1 MNTIKAKD
9 LIDGDNSEIVCKG
22 LLELYFDTV
31 LTKLAKFHP
40 MDFIDISG
48 IYYEVKGRNNK
59 YSKYPT
65 TMIGHNK
72 LLFQHKL
79 DKPVRF
85 IFKFTDGVYY
95 YEYDKSKL
103 DDIIICTGG
112 RKDRGCIE
120 MKKYAY
126 IDIKFLTKI

>member
-1 MNTIKAKD
+1 MNPIKAKD
-9 LIDGDNSEIVCKG
+9 MIDGDNSEIVCKG
-22 LLELYFDTV
+22 LLELYFDTK
-31 LTKLAKFHP
+31 LTKLDPYHI
-40 MDFIDISG
+40 MDFVDKDG
-48 IYYEVKGRNNK
+48 TYYEVKGRNNK
-59 YSKYPT
+59 YSTYPT

-79 DKPVRF
+79 DKPVIF
-85 IFKFTDGVYY
+85 IFKFTDGIYY

-112 RKDRGCIE
+112 RKDRGCLE